1 MIYLDHAA
9 SAPMLPQALDAQ
21 LSAAREAFANPGAV
35 HRAASIPGRM
45 VRQGRKSIAKSLDFP
60 DNGLFFTSG
69 GSESNNWAIKMT
81 ALANRDRGR
90 HIIVGS
96 TEHKSVLA
104 AAKALEPLGFTVTA
118 LPVSSE
124 GHILPEILE
133 SAIRPETLLI
143 SLQSVNSETGI
154 VQDVKTFSL
163 IAKRHGVLYHC
174 DAVQSFGHV
183 PLPLHLADLVTISAH
198 KLGGPAGVG
207 ALAIRPG
214 TRILP
219 LIHGGGQEFGL
230 RSGTENAPGIAGF
243 AAACQAVFSALEE
256 ESARERRLQALLLEK
271 LRAAVPSLRI
281 NGSGERAPHILN
293 LRFPGLSGEEL
304 LMRLDLL
311 GICISS
317 GSACAAR
324 DPKPSHVL
332 LAMGLSEAE
341 AKESVRIS
349 IGRSTT
355 QNEMEQ
361 AADAI
366 ISIYQK
372 YARPTRRH

>member
-35 HRAASIPGRM
+35 HRAASIPGRLI
-45 VRQGRKSIAKSLDFP
+45 RQGRKSIAKLLDFP

-81 ALANRDRGR
+81 ALASRDRGR

-96 TEHKSVLA
+96 TEHKSVLN

-118 LPVSSE
+118 LPVSPE
-124 GHILPEILE
+124 GYIIPEVLE

-143 SLQSVNSETGI
+143 SLQSVNNETGI
-154 VQDVKTFSL
+154 IQDVKTFSL
-163 IAKRHGVLYHC
+163 IAKRHGILYHC

-183 PLPLHLADLVTISAH
+183 ELPLHLADLVTISAH

-214 TRILP
+214 TPILP

-243 AAACQAVFSALEE
+243 AAACETVFANLKEE
-256 ESARERRLQALLLEK
+256 AARQRQLQTLLLEK
-271 LRAAVPSLRI
+271 LQTAVPSLRV

-293 LRFPGLSGEEL
+293 LGFPGLSGEEL

-317 GSACAAR
+317 GAACAAR
-324 DPKPSHVL
+324 DSRPSHVL
-332 LAMGLSEAE
+332 LAMGLSETE

-349 IGRSTT
+349 IGCSTT
-355 QNEMEQ
+355 QDEMEQ

-372 YARPTRRH
+372 YAQPARRR